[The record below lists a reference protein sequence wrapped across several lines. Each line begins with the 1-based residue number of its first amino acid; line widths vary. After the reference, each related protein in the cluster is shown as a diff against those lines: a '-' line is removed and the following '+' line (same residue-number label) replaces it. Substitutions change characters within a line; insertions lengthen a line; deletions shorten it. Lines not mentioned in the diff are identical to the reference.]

1 MDAKPLLEEFD
12 IGEEFINLQ
21 HQVGRHE
28 DYLDALTKRI
38 AELTTDLEVIIR
50 VTDVVGQVRG
60 EVLELR
66 KALKSAWSGAQSID
80 PALLGK
86 YRAFLERYGNI
97 S

>member
-12 IGEEFINLQ
+12 IGEDFINLQ
-21 HQVGRHE
+21 HHVGQHE

-38 AELTTDLEVIIR
+38 AELTTDLEVILR

-66 KALKSAWSGAQSID
+66 KDLESAWSGTQSID
-80 PALLGK
+80 PALLEK

-97 S
+97 G